1 MRSTRGRGNRTG
13 WALIRNCSGR
23 YLHLAYFFQG
33 GVVHKLYV
41 FMCSKTRQYIA
52 LIIHE
57 AEPSLTDQLGV
68 E

>member
-1 MRSTRGRGNRTG
+1 MCSTRGRGNRTG

-23 YLHLAYFFQG
+23 YLFFQG
-33 GVVHKLYV
+33 GVIHKLYV